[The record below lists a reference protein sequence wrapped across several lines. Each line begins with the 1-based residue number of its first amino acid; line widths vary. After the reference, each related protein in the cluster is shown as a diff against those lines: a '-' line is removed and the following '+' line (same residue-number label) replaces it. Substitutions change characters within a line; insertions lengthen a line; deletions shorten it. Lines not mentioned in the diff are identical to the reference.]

1 MQNQKRKLWQALK
14 TMRSQKA
21 EVDSLQCQLAQS
33 AQKIRSSV
41 ERELRETFQAVKLE
55 RDRFSDLVTNLEC
68 GAKDMSQKLATMSE
82 EVSHGKEELR
92 LANSNIE
99 DLKLDLQIKK
109 SQLAEEADKVARLEQ
124 QLVTKSHRC
133 NALEQELNHIKQKS
147 EDEARSRKV
156 IATQTP
162 PEFNIS
168 EQDNYIAGLED
179 KLTAAERRTKD
190 AVDQLSRTAKER
202 DSLREQLND
211 VTESSS
217 VVQLQ
222 LDEKSA
228 LVTHLELDLKQLADV
243 VSRLERTVLE
253 KEKKV
258 QMVEHVAGEMKS
270 RVSSLMAENVVLK
283 QRIKQQSDDDKL
295 NSLVASLKQK
305 NSELT
310 SHVSNLTKELQSKK
324 CSEKM
329 AVLQKDGECPVIQH
343 QQRQQCED
351 NAVKNV
357 GFDVLKKLDDA
368 ELHDSAYRHSELM
381 AYVDS
386 LKRDLQTVETSHRQK
401 VAELEGKVAELNTKL
416 ASTKCRTCLLER
428 KRIPPCSEAAVHDSR
443 TNEDR
448 LVEPLNILPLMLTPI
463 EVEQT
468 KDAAVTPEMLPGSS
482 SDATVDGRLDA
493 DEKQQLIRILH
504 SRIEELE
511 EQLDRSNS
519 GRLEDEHSRM
529 MVSIHCVCNLSNV
542 CGLFL

>member
-1 MQNQKRKLWQALK
+1 LWQALK

-41 ERELRETFQAVKLE
+41 ERELRETFQTVKLE
-55 RDRFSDLVTNLEC
+55 RDWFSDLVTNLEC
-68 GAKDMSQKLATMSE
+68 GAKDMSQKLAMMSE

-190 AVDQLSRTAKER
+190 TVDQLSRTAKER

-228 LVTHLELDLKQLADV
+228 LVTHLV
-243 VSRLERTVLE
+243 V
-253 KEKKV
+253 KK
-258 QMVEHVAGEMKS
+258 S
-270 RVSSLMAENVVLK
+270 
-283 QRIKQQSDDDKL
+283 KL
-295 NSLVASLKQK
+295 QINC
-305 NSELT
+305 LT
-310 SHVSNLTKELQSKK
+310 
-324 CSEKM
+324 
-329 AVLQKDGECPVIQH
+329 
-343 QQRQQCED
+343 
-351 NAVKNV
+351 
-357 GFDVLKKLDDA
+357 
-368 ELHDSAYRHSELM
+368 
-381 AYVDS
+381 
-386 LKRDLQTVETSHRQK
+386 
-401 VAELEGKVAELNTKL
+401 
-416 ASTKCRTCLLER
+416 
-428 KRIPPCSEAAVHDSR
+428 
-443 TNEDR
+443 
-448 LVEPLNILPLMLTPI
+448 
-463 EVEQT
+463 
-468 KDAAVTPEMLPGSS
+468 
-482 SDATVDGRLDA
+482 
-493 DEKQQLIRILH
+493 
-504 SRIEELE
+504 
-511 EQLDRSNS
+511 
-519 GRLEDEHSRM
+519 
-529 MVSIHCVCNLSNV
+529 
-542 CGLFL
+542 